1 MPGPGAYLVGAEEKR
16 HVAEVME
23 TGYLSRY
30 GSEDD
35 PRFRHKVVTLEQQ
48 FGERSGTR
56 YALAVSGGT
65 GALMASLVGL
75 GVGPGTEVL
84 VPGYTYVAS
93 ISAILVLGGIPVL
106 TEVDESLT
114 MDPHDLERKITER
127 TRVIMPVHMLGNP
140 SAIDAIMAIAR
151 RHRLLV
157 LEDCCQALG
166 ARYHGKPIGA
176 IGDIGAFSLNINKT
190 ITSGDGGMVITNN
203 EKFYERAF
211 AFHDQGHKPLRMGLE
226 MGKRSIL
233 GINLRMNELTGAFA
247 LGQMEKLDRI
257 LATLKDK
264 KAKFKELLAGAHIPG
279 MTFRTINDPD
289 ECATLLTVIF
299 EDPKEAQRITNEL
312 GTKTVSQSG
321 WHVYNHMEQI
331 LAVVDQR
338 GKKRYRKH
346 MLPRTDDI
354 LGRSIALSVGVVDP
368 GLGAGFGITVLSS
381 DDEIAETA
389 EGFIR
394 VARRGRSN
402 RAYSRTQEV
411 SRAGS
416 GV

>member
-1 MPGPGAYLVGAEEKR
+1 MPGPGSYLVGAEEKR

-35 PRFRHKVVTLEQQ
+35 SRFCRKVVTLEKQ
-48 FGERSGTR
+48 FAERSATR

-65 GALMASLVGL
+65 GALMASLVAL
-75 GVGPGTEVL
+75 GVGPGVEVL
-84 VPGYTYVAS
+84 VPGYTFVAS
-93 ISAILVLGGIPVL
+93 ISAVLAVGGIPVL
-106 TEVDESLT
+106 TEIDESLT
-114 MDPHDLERKITER
+114 MDPQDVERKITKK
-127 TRVIMPVHMLGNP
+127 TRVVMPVHMLGNP
-140 SAIDAIMAIAR
+140 CAMDEIMAIAR
-151 RHRLLV
+151 RNKLLV

-166 ARYHGKPIGA
+166 ARYHGKPIGS

-190 ITSGDGGMVITNN
+190 ITCGDGGMVITNN
-203 EKFYERAF
+203 QKFYERAF

-264 KAKFKELLAGAHIPG
+264 KAKFKQPLVDARIPG

-299 EDPKEAQRITNEL
+299 EDPKEARRIANEL

-368 GLGAGFGITVLSS
+368 GLGAGFGIDVLSS
-381 DDEIAETA
+381 DDEIAEAA
-389 EGFIR
+389 ERFIR
-394 VARRGRSN
+394 TARSGR
-402 RAYSRTQEV
+402 
-411 SRAGS
+411 
-416 GV
+416 

>member
-35 PRFRHKVVTLEQQ
+35 PRFCRKVVTLEKQ
-48 FGERSGTR
+48 FAERSGTR

-65 GALMASLVGL
+65 GAIMASLVGL
-75 GVGPGTEVL
+75 GVGSGVEVL
-84 VPGYTYVAS
+84 VPGYTFVAS
-93 ISAILVLGGIPVL
+93 ISAVLAVGGIPVL
-106 TEVDESLT
+106 TEIDESLT
-114 MDPHDLERKITER
+114 MDPKDLAQKITKK

-140 SAIDAIMAIAR
+140 SAMDQIMAIAR
-151 RHRLLV
+151 RHKLLV

-166 ARYHGKPIGA
+166 ARYHGKPVGA
-176 IGDIGAFSLNINKT
+176 IGDVGAFSLNINKT
-190 ITSGDGGMVITNN
+190 ITSGDGGMVITND
-203 EKFYERAF
+203 KKIYERAF
-211 AFHDQGHKPLRMGLE
+211 GFHDQGHKPLRMGLE

-257 LATLKDK
+257 LAMLKDK
-264 KAKFKELLAGAHIPG
+264 KAKFKKPLVDARIPG
-279 MTFRTINDPD
+279 MAFRTINDPD
-289 ECATLLTVIF
+289 ECATLLAVIF
-299 EDPKEAQRITNEL
+299 DNPKDAQRIAKEL
-312 GTKTVSQSG
+312 GTKTVSESG

-331 LAVVDQR
+331 LAVVDER
-338 GKKRYRKH
+338 GKKRYWNH

-381 DDEIAETA
+381 DDEIAKAA
-389 EGFIR
+389 ERFIR
-394 VARRGRSN
+394 VARGGR
-402 RAYSRTQEV
+402 
-411 SRAGS
+411 
-416 GV
+416 